1 MPSSNRKNSADIRG
15 SELNTPKTIGHKDT
29 GTSMSA
35 VSATSLTLES
45 GVLLY
50 NNASQAIFV
59 THTGPSGLADGD
71 NQFSGTN
78 SSKCFRLK
86 PGEQVFMEC
95 DNLQDVLVGQSTI
108 FASATDT
115 FSFEAH

>member
-50 NNASQAIFV
+50 NGASQTILV

-71 NQFSGTN
+71 NQFAAGN
-78 SSKCFRLK
+78 FGKCFKLK

-108 FASATDT
+108 FASANDN